1 MNQPEQIDDKNLL
14 NNMRLLHDILTKD
27 DGRDNFGKR
36 VYMPIPNH
44 NFIQNPRTQSTT
56 ALAKVDAY

>member
-1 MNQPEQIDDKNLL
+1 MNPTGQVDDKNLL

-27 DGRDNFGKR
+27 GHDNFGKK

-44 NFIQNPRTQSTT
+44 NFVQNPRTQSTT